1 MSQLKYHKERMQ
13 QRFSI
18 HSIHIGMIVGTTM
31 VLFTMLFASC
41 NPTRRLQKGDYLLNK
56 NIIRNNKTNISDSE
70 LLGYA
75 RQKTNR
81 KILGYWR
88 FHLWVYNTV
97 DKDKYQARYKK
108 RVEKRLKLNE
118 KRKAKGKKI
127 KNPEPISLAKWRL
140 EVGESPVIVDTV
152 LAGRSSKQMELFLQN
167 HGYFHAE
174 VQDSIAMQIG
184 RPQMRNAIFTIN
196 QGAAYTI
203 RKIEYNIEDKLIIP
217 ITYSDT
223 LNRIIHIGQNYSTDA
238 LDLERS
244 RMTEFYKNHGYF
256 SFVKNF
262 ITYKADSTVGNHQVD
277 ISIEIENPVERISGF
292 VDSTVSVPH
301 TRYRVN
307 NVNIFADYSLRRDSS
322 ARADTLFFDD
332 INYISDNTL
341 HFRPRTIKSAI
352 TIKHNDLYNKK
363 EADRTYRKLAD
374 FKAFKFINIQF
385 KPIPGDTS
393 GLLDCVIQLSPY
405 NRQSHS
411 EQFQGTNKAG
421 DLGVAFDLIY
431 QNKNLLHGLEI
442 FEVRLNSTLEVQR
455 IISDLNE
462 DDQTIQN
469 FLPFNTFLIGPIVS
483 LQIPKIPKF
492 MKFLGSSN
500 QQTSITTSF
509 NYQQRPDY
517 KRNIF
522 NLAFGYTAHSGT
534 RVTHTINPSEINF
547 VNVNLDNAFVNLLDQ
562 SNNLFLKNSFQ
573 SQLISSIRYGFQYN
587 TQSVGKMKNFSFFQ
601 GNFENS
607 GLLLRGS
614 RDLFKNPGIT
624 NEKYVVF
631 GVPFSQFVRMDGDLR
646 YYRFVGRSS
655 SIAVRSFIGLGIPY
669 GNSSVMPFVKS
680 FFGGGAN
687 GIRAWIARSL
697 GPGAYQSPSNFR
709 FEQIGD
715 IKLEWNFEYRAKLYK
730 IIEGAAFIDAGNIWL
745 RQKDDQR
752 PLAEFETSRF
762 YKEIALGIGA
772 GLRLNFEF
780 FIIRLDLAYKMRDP
794 SFPSNDR
801 WVIQYQKLRQG
812 NLNFGIGYPF

>member
-18 HSIHIGMIVGTTM
+18 YSIHIGMIVGTTM
-31 VLFTMLFASC
+31 LLFTLLFASC
-41 NPTRRLQKGDYLLNK
+41 NPTRRLQKEDYLLNK

-108 RVEKRLKLNE
+108 RMEKRLKLNE

-140 EVGESPVIVDTV
+140 EVGESPVILDTM
-152 LAGRSSKQMELFLQN
+152 LAGRSSKQMELFLKN

-203 RKIEYNIEDKLIIP
+203 RKIEYDIEDKLIIP

-223 LNRIIHIGQNYSTDA
+223 LNRIIRIGQNYSTDA

-307 NVNIFADYSLRRDSS
+307 KVNIFADYSLRRDSS

-332 INYISDNTL
+332 INYISDNAL

-573 SQLISSIRYGFQYN
+573 SQLISSIRYGLQYN
-587 TQSVGKMKNFSFFQ
+587 TQSVGKMKNFLFFQ

-614 RDLFKNPGIT
+614 RDLFKNPGIN

-631 GVPFSQFVRMDGDLR
+631 GVPFSQFVRVDGDLR

>member
-1 MSQLKYHKERMQ
+1 ML
-13 QRFSI
+13 
-18 HSIHIGMIVGTTM
+18 
-31 VLFTMLFASC
+31 LFTLLFASC
-41 NPTRRLQKGDYLLNK
+41 NPTRRLQKEEYLLNK

-70 LLGYA
+70 LLGYV

-97 DKDKYQARYKK
+97 NKEVYQARY
-108 RVEKRLKLNE
+108 EKRLEKRKLLNE
-118 KRKAKGKKI
+118 KRKEKGKKL

-140 EVGESPVIVDTV
+140 EVGEAPVILDTM
-152 LAGRSSKQMELFLQN
+152 LAGRSSKQLELYLKN
-167 HGYFHAE
+167 HGYFQAQVH
-174 VQDSIAMQIG
+174 DSIGLQKG

-203 RKIEYNIEDKLIIP
+203 RKIEYNIEDKLIAP

-244 RMTEFYKNHGYF
+244 RMTDFYKNKGYF
-256 SFVKNF
+256 AFVKNF

-307 NVNIFADYSLRRDSS
+307 NVNVFADYSLRRDSS
-322 ARADTLFFDD
+322 TRADTLFFDD
-332 INYISDNTL
+332 INYISDEEL

-352 TIKHNDLYNKK
+352 TIKHNDLYSKK

-385 KPIPGDTS
+385 KPTPGDTT

-431 QNKNLLHGLEI
+431 QNKNLLRGLEI

-455 IISDLNE
+455 IISNLNE
-462 DDQTIQN
+462 DNQTIQK

-534 RVTHTINPSEINF
+534 RITHTINPSEINF
-547 VNVNLDNAFVNLLDQ
+547 VNVNLENDFASLLDN

-587 TQSVGKMKNFSFFQ
+587 TQSIGVMKNFMFFQ

-614 RDLFKNPGIT
+614 RDLFKNPGIS
-624 NEKYVVF
+624 NDKYIVF
-631 GVPFSQFVRMDGDLR
+631 GVPFSQFVRVDGDLR
-646 YYRFVGRSS
+646 YYRFVGRTS
-655 SIAVRSFIGLGIPY
+655 SIAVRSFVGLGIPY

-697 GPGAYQSPSNFR
+697 GPGAYQNPTNLR

-730 IIEGAAFIDAGNIWL
+730 IFEGAAFIDAGNIWL
-745 RQKDDQR
+745 RQKDEQR
-752 PLAEFETSRF
+752 PLAEFETNRF

-772 GLRLNFEF
+772 GLRLNFDF